1 MEKSKCLSG
10 SINLSCPHIPVA
22 LFPSSHLNCILNVI
36 SYALSPVQSTSVAR
50 GCWFVT
56 CLAWGSASLGH
67 SHSPEPKPTGK
78 LINTQAPYKGLVLD
92 SLAQPHICLC
102 LCLRSPL
109 HPHTPGKNYS
119 QHVWRNTLPRVTRAG
134 KTGKAQ
140 ALIKKAEQQSWI
152 VQFQAGLR
160 LWVIRLQVECIIFW

>member
-1 MEKSKCLSG
+1 MVHEIKLPFWLHRVHFSL
-10 SINLSCPHIPVA
+10 L
-22 LFPSSHLNCILNVI
+22 PSSPSYLNCILKVI
-36 SYALSPVQSTSVAR
+36 SCAFAC

-67 SHSPEPKPTGK
+67 SHSPELKPTEK

-102 LCLRSPL
+102 LGPQVPLTSSHTWEELQPACLKKYPPEGYPSRQNI
-109 HPHTPGKNYS
+109 GFD
-119 QHVWRNTLPRVTRAG
+119 
-134 KTGKAQ
+134 
-140 ALIKKAEQQSWI
+140 IKAEQQGWI

-160 LWVIRLQVECIIFW
+160 LWVIRPQVECIICW